1 MRTSDS
7 TIITLARGLRQFAYG
22 MLGIVLTVALT
33 RRGFSPLA
41 IGALLTVALLGDLV
55 GTYLIGIFAD
65 GWGRRRTLL
74 GLALLMALAGTILAV
89 SGWYPLLLI
98 AAFVGTLGT
107 AAAETAPFLAI
118 DQAMLAQVTLSAGD
132 GKHAEAFAR
141 YNMVASLGTAL
152 GALAAGLPDL
162 LARWGL
168 ALDQGLQLMFGG
180 YVLIAIIVG
189 SLITQLSPA
198 IEAQAVTQVAG
209 WRRALPPLQASRG
222 IVARLAA
229 LFSIDAFAGGLTSQA
244 LMALYFHLRFGV
256 SLAVLGV
263 LFFAA
268 NILAALS
275 ILLAP
280 RLARRIGLLNT
291 MVFTHL
297 PSNILLAFI
306 PLMPNFALGGI
317 VLLLRQTLS
326 QMDVPTR
333 QAYTMILVAPAE
345 RTAAASVTTLARN
358 VGAGISPTIAGVLL
372 SGALLGVG
380 LPFLLAGALKSGYDL
395 TLWAMFRRVPVPPS
409 A

>member
-1 MRTSDS
+1 MWVSDRA
-7 TIITLARGLRQFAYG
+7 IITLARGLRQFAYG

-41 IGALLTVALLGDLV
+41 IGGILTVALLGDLV
-55 GTYLIGIFAD
+55 GTYLIGIGAD

-74 GLALLMALAGTILAV
+74 GLTLLMALAGTIFAV
-89 SGWYPLLLI
+89 SGWYPLLLV
-98 AAFVGTLGT
+98 AAFAGTLGT

-118 DQAMLAQVTLSAGD
+118 DQAMLAQVTLSAAD

-189 SLITQLSPA
+189 FLISQLSPA
-198 IEAQAVTQVAG
+198 IEAPTVTRATG
-209 WRRALPPLQASRG
+209 WRRALPPLQESRG

-256 SLAVLGV
+256 SLAVLGA

-297 PSNILLAFI
+297 PSNILLALI
-306 PLMPNFALGGI
+306 PLMPNFAIGGI

-333 QAYTMILVAPAE
+333 QAYTMVLVAPSE

-358 VGAGISPTIAGVLL
+358 MGAGISPTIAGVLL
-372 SGALLGVG
+372 SGVLLGLG
-380 LPFLLAGALKSGYDL
+380 LPFILAGALKSGYDL
-395 TLWAMFRRVPVPPS
+395 TLWALFRRVPVPPY